1 MRRLKFLASREGRQ
15 EQALLLLEG
24 THLLQEVLRTTRRP
38 KEIVATNFWLERHG
52 DLVQALPAET
62 LIHQVTPS
70 VLEASLTTV
79 SPDGVASLVPLDSL
93 PQAVNQAKFVLA
105 LDRLQDPGNLGTLLR
120 TALAAEVEAVWL
132 ASGAD
137 PLSPKVLRASAG
149 AILQLPHQRFGSSG
163 QEAVEQLAEQLECA
177 ASHGLQVVATMV
189 PGSSAAHSCLP
200 YWQLDW
206 RKPTVLV
213 LGNEGSGLHPRLQAC
228 CTDCVT
234 LPHSSAVESLNVA
247 AVAVPLLLER
257 RRATMT
263 FSTQ

>member
-15 EQALLLLEG
+15 EQSLLLLEG
-24 THLLQEVLRTTRRP
+24 THLLQEVLRTTHRP

-62 LIHQVTPS
+62 LIHLVTPS

-132 ASGAD
+132 GHQGRRPWSSW
-137 PLSPKVLRASAG
+137 LS
-149 AILQLPHQRFGSSG
+149 
-163 QEAVEQLAEQLECA
+163 
-177 ASHGLQVVATMV
+177 
-189 PGSSAAHSCLP
+189 
-200 YWQLDW
+200 
-206 RKPTVLV
+206 
-213 LGNEGSGLHPRLQAC
+213 
-228 CTDCVT
+228 
-234 LPHSSAVESLNVA
+234 SLNVLL
-247 AVAVPLLLER
+247 VAVYRSWPPWCRALLQPILVCLIGSWTGENR
-257 RRATMT
+257 LCWC
-263 FSTQ
+263 